1 MINLNSTRMDLNP
14 MIPPVEDRPRCSHK
28 RCSTPCA
35 IISTLK
41 DGSPNY
47 RKVCNNHHQSNI
59 ALLHGV
65 DSARHLTAKRQGF
78 LSPTDYMNSTHPY
91 RQHRK
96 DHCENKDGRLGYVC
110 RAVVRISAQLEVDHK
125 NGNPTD
131 NRPRNLQTLC
141 CLCHKYKTHA
151 NKDYRS
157 PGRKQLNG

>member
-28 RCSTPCA
+28 RCSNSRA
-35 IISTLK
+35 IIGTLR

-47 RKVCNNHHQSNI
+47 RKVCGTHHGHNI
-59 ALLHGV
+59 AKNHGV
-65 DSARHLTAKRQGF
+65 KSSQHLTAKRKGMTV
-78 LSPTDYMNSTHPY
+78 SEYKNSMHPY

-96 DHCENKDGRLGYVC
+96 DYCENKDGRLGYIC
-110 RAVVRISAQLEVDHK
+110 RAIVRISAQLEVDHK

-151 NKDYRS
+151 NKDYSS
-157 PGRKQLNG
+157 PGRKQLYA